1 MKLFQANTKYRREE
15 CESSTTFDT
24 CISISIFLLP
34 YFVKKTWNYSVNIP
48 RLLFEVVVTPSP
60 LSSSAAMDMADSG
73 MSVRHRLGKKV
84 SLPVVS
90 STTDDGEIPRV
101 KTGRLY
107 N

>member
-1 MKLFQANTKYRREE
+1 MKLFQANTKYRRDEY
-15 CESSTTFDT
+15 ESSITFDT
-24 CISISIFLLP
+24 CISISIFLLL
-34 YFVKKTWNYSVNIP
+34 YFVNKTWNYSVNIP

-60 LSSSAAMDMADSG
+60 LSSSAAMDMADGG

-101 KTGRLY
+101 KTGRS
-107 N
+107 

>member
-15 CESSTTFDT
+15 YESIITFDT

-34 YFVKKTWNYSVNIP
+34 FFVNKTWNYSVNIP

-60 LSSSAAMDMADSG
+60 LSSSAAMDMADGG

-101 KTGRLY
+101 KTGRL
-107 N
+107 

>member
-15 CESSTTFDT
+15 YESSITFDT
-24 CISISIFLLP
+24 CIRN
-34 YFVKKTWNYSVNIP
+34 YFVNIP
-48 RLLFEVVVTPSP
+48 CLLFEVVVTPSP
-60 LSSSAAMDMADSG
+60 LSSSAAMDMADGG

-101 KTGRLY
+101 KTGRL
-107 N
+107 